1 MSITVLGEGL
11 TPEDAAAYWK
21 SKVPMTNKEAMAL
34 TEEARKRAFYAAG
47 LAKLDQV
54 NLIHGA
60 LLQALEQ
67 GQSVEDFKKNIAE
80 IIQKAGWDGRR
91 IETIFNTNMQT
102 AYQAGR
108 WKSIEKNKKRFP
120 YLQYSSVIDNR
131 TRASHAALH
140 GIVYPVD
147 HVFWNSHYPPNG
159 FNCRCTAVQ
168 ISKYYAEKEGLKI
181 QNKMPGHL
189 KYTDPKTG
197 NEYTVTD
204 LKPDIGF
211 ANNVG
216 KDWGAEFTPQE
227 IDTKKIK
234 EINIAPK
241 CPKGKSNFSSFYIS
255 GEDCTPPL
263 LSLPAKNRIQVTE
276 KDLLPANLK
285 DEDYILAFMKEFGLN
300 SINEHLWYQPT
311 FLPLPMRIDKQLFID
326 KATGKYKSNKAN
338 RGQYMKILAQ
348 VIKNPYEVWRVP
360 VLLSGKFTDTIRFIR
375 VFDLENEP
383 FGGFS
388 VFNLIHAGR
397 YWSGSTVFS
406 PKNVNYLEKQ
416 RKGILL
422 YRENGKGFMQ

>member
-1 MSITVLGEGL
+1 MPITVLGEGL

-216 KDWGAEFTPQE
+216 KDWLQTIETPLFDKLEKTETKTAQKFVEYLVKEQFEEWRKDPNIDFPVAVLTKEQGKIFATAITAVRLSKDTMIKQDKHHPELTLEDYLKIQE
-227 IDTKKIK
+227 AV
-234 EINIAPK
+234 N
-241 CPKGKSNFSSFYIS
+241 KSEMYRQNENSYAFIL
-255 GEDCTPPL
+255 E
-263 LSLPAKNRIQVTE
+263 E
-276 KDLLPANLK
+276 KDGIVCIIKVTKEK
-285 DEDYILAFMKEFGLN
+285 DKLYLT
-300 SINEHLWYQPT
+300 SIRKLSE
-311 FLPLPMRIDKQLFID
+311 RSEAKR
-326 KATGKYKSNKAN
+326 NKAIQQIK
-338 RGQYMKILAQ
+338 RGQQK
-348 VIKNPYEVWRVP
+348 KE
-360 VLLSGKFTDTIRFIR
+360 
-375 VFDLENEP
+375 
-383 FGGFS
+383 
-388 VFNLIHAGR
+388 
-397 YWSGSTVFS
+397 
-406 PKNVNYLEKQ
+406 
-416 RKGILL
+416 
-422 YRENGKGFMQ
+422 

>member
-80 IIQKAGWDGRR
+80 IIKKAGWDGRR

-216 KDWGAEFTPQE
+216 KDWLQTIETPLFDKLEKTETKTAQKFVEYLVKEQFEEWRKDPNIDFPVAVLTKEQGKIFATAITAVRLSKDTMIKQDNHHPELTLEDYLKIQE
-227 IDTKKIK
+227 AV
-234 EINIAPK
+234 N
-241 CPKGKSNFSSFYIS
+241 KSEMYRQNENSYAFIL
-255 GEDCTPPL
+255 E
-263 LSLPAKNRIQVTE
+263 E
-276 KDLLPANLK
+276 KDGIVCIIKVTKEK
-285 DEDYILAFMKEFGLN
+285 DKLYLT
-300 SINEHLWYQPT
+300 S
-311 FLPLPMRIDKQLFID
+311 MRKLSERSEA
-326 KATGKYKSNKAN
+326 KRNKAIQQIK
-338 RGQYMKILAQ
+338 RGQQK
-348 VIKNPYEVWRVP
+348 KE
-360 VLLSGKFTDTIRFIR
+360 
-375 VFDLENEP
+375 
-383 FGGFS
+383 
-388 VFNLIHAGR
+388 
-397 YWSGSTVFS
+397 
-406 PKNVNYLEKQ
+406 
-416 RKGILL
+416 
-422 YRENGKGFMQ
+422 

>member
-1 MSITVLGEGL
+1 MPITVLGEGL

-67 GQSVEDFKKNIAE
+67 GQSIKDFKKNIAGV
-80 IIQKAGWDGRR
+80 IKKAGWDGRR

-147 HVFWNSHYPPNG
+147 HAFWNSHYPPNG

-168 ISKYYAEKEGLKI
+168 ISKYYAEKEGLEI
-181 QNKMPGHL
+181 QSRMPGHL

-197 NEYTVTD
+197 NEYTVTN
-204 LKPDIGF
+204 LNPDSGF

-216 KDWGAEFTPQE
+216 KDWLQTIETQLFDKLEKTEIKTAQKFVEYLVKEQFEEWRKDPNIDFPVAVLTKEQGKIFATTKTAVRLSKDTIIKQDKHHPELKLEDYLKIQE
-227 IDTKKIK
+227 AV
-234 EINIAPK
+234 N
-241 CPKGKSNFSSFYIS
+241 KSEMYRQNENSYAFIL
-255 GEDCTPPL
+255 E
-263 LSLPAKNRIQVTE
+263 E
-276 KDLLPANLK
+276 KDGIVCIVKVTKEKDRLYLISMRRLSNDEIKRDETIRQIKRGQQKRK
-285 DEDYILAFMKEFGLN
+285 DE
-300 SINEHLWYQPT
+300 W
-311 FLPLPMRIDKQLFID
+311 
-326 KATGKYKSNKAN
+326 
-338 RGQYMKILAQ
+338 
-348 VIKNPYEVWRVP
+348 
-360 VLLSGKFTDTIRFIR
+360 
-375 VFDLENEP
+375 
-383 FGGFS
+383 
-388 VFNLIHAGR
+388 
-397 YWSGSTVFS
+397 
-406 PKNVNYLEKQ
+406 
-416 RKGILL
+416 
-422 YRENGKGFMQ
+422 

>member
-1 MSITVLGEGL
+1 MPITVLGEGL

-54 NLIHGA
+54 NLVHGA

-91 IETIFNTNMQT
+91 IETIFNTNMQS

-108 WKSIEKNKKRFP
+108 WKSIEKNKTRFP

-140 GIVYPVD
+140 GIVYPAD
-147 HVFWNSHYPPNG
+147 HAFWNSHYPPNG

-197 NEYTVTD
+197 NEYTVTN
-204 LKPDIGF
+204 LNPDSGF
-211 ANNVG
+211 ANNAG
-216 KDWGAEFTPQE
+216 KDWLQTIETPLFDKLEKTETKTAQKFVEYLVKEQFEEWRKDPNIDFPVAVLTKEQGKIFATAITAVRLSKDTMIKQDNHHPELTLEDYLKIQE
-227 IDTKKIK
+227 AV
-234 EINIAPK
+234 N
-241 CPKGKSNFSSFYIS
+241 KSEMYRQNENSYAFIL
-255 GEDCTPPL
+255 E
-263 LSLPAKNRIQVTE
+263 E
-276 KDLLPANLK
+276 KDGIVCIIKVTKEK
-285 DEDYILAFMKEFGLN
+285 DKLYLT
-300 SINEHLWYQPT
+300 S
-311 FLPLPMRIDKQLFID
+311 MRKLSERSEA
-326 KATGKYKSNKAN
+326 KRNKAIQQIK
-338 RGQYMKILAQ
+338 RGQQK
-348 VIKNPYEVWRVP
+348 KE
-360 VLLSGKFTDTIRFIR
+360 
-375 VFDLENEP
+375 
-383 FGGFS
+383 
-388 VFNLIHAGR
+388 
-397 YWSGSTVFS
+397 
-406 PKNVNYLEKQ
+406 
-416 RKGILL
+416 
-422 YRENGKGFMQ
+422 